1 MAFPKPDVG
10 KWGAEA
16 KVEDMLQCSMVTR
29 GCPLLLPEKAGNMAV
44 SHSEDRGGGGGG
56 GEQVHQTKESPSNL
70 GVGGISA
77 GNGAVIKNKKQKT
90 KRHEGHWTALRAH
103 IQTLENEDRSWA
115 LMADFK

>member
-44 SHSEDRGGGGGG
+44 SHSEDRGGGGG
-56 GEQVHQTKESPSNL
+56 ESRYTKLRSLLLTWELEGFLQGMVQSL
-70 GVGGISA
+70 KT
-77 GNGAVIKNKKQKT
+77 KNKKQKDMRGIGQPSGPIY
-90 KRHEGHWTALRAH
+90 KPLRMR
-103 IQTLENEDRSWA
+103 IDPGL
-115 LMADFK
+115 